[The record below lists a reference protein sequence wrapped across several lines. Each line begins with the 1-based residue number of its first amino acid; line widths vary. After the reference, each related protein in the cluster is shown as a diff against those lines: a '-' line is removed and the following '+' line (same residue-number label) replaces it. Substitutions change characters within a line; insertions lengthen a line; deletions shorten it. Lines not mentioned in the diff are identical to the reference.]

1 MKASGLL
8 ILAGAFP
15 VLAAPAPAL
24 PGRDVRELDRSW
36 GDTVVAIH
44 TTEALSP
51 SRNGIGT
58 WQAKSPEEQLLDDVV
73 VLGVGEGAVFV
84 PTMTHGRL
92 EPRVTVRDADG
103 EIVVLGTPGRRIRL
117 SPGPYRV
124 EVGSGSD
131 DQRLSIP
138 VEVREGKTTITPV
151 PWSGLTITTIDPDRQ
166 PIRGEYKLV
175 RQDRFQAYGEGYG
188 QTGDRLSDIP
198 TWILPPGVYKLT
210 GLVAGTDDL
219 TNFVTVRLLPG
230 EWIEYTLV
238 MEDAKVVGGGMLPQV
253 TTNNRRE
260 EWRFGADLGGSVAW
274 IREKQ
279 SRQTNL
285 RTTTNITGYSQLRA
299 RRETGPWLASARL
312 QFVGGG
318 AKVSQDSWRVTP
330 DEVTAQLFAVRRVTP
345 RVGPYARLVGA
356 SHLFP
361 TDLDLSTPGM
371 PLRVFERERST
382 GELVR
387 IQGTGETI
395 EAAGP
400 FSPLELREGTGLNVE
415 AIQLALIEVSLQGG
429 VASRQVF
436 PLGARYQKSLENPE
450 LLARLRLVDST
461 SNPMNS
467 IVLEQAVFEH
477 GTGLEATGDIRVR
490 LGSSASLV
498 ATPGAFWGLWPR
510 SQTEYSLTS
519 VVSLHLTRFLSA
531 DYRYA
536 IKKSLDEGAIHRYPY
551 THQVLLRFSFGA

>member
-1 MKASGLL
+1 MKAPVLL
-8 ILAGAFP
+8 ILGTALAGF
-15 VLAAPAPAL
+15 AAPAPPL

-44 TTEALSP
+44 RPQSVSP
-51 SRNGIGT
+51 GTGGIGS
-58 WQAKSPEEQLLDDVV
+58 WQAKSPEEQLLDDAV
-73 VLGVGEGAVFV
+73 VLGVGEGAIFV

-92 EPRVTVRDADG
+92 EPRVTVRDAAG
-103 EIVVLGTPGRRIRL
+103 EIAALGMTGRRIRL
-117 SPGPYRV
+117 APGSYTV

-131 DQRLSIP
+131 DQRLSVP
-138 VEVREGKTTITPV
+138 VEVLEGRTAVSPV
-151 PWSGLTITTIDPDRQ
+151 PWAGLTITTIDPDRQ
-166 PIRGEYKLV
+166 PFRGEYKLV
-175 RQDRFQAYGEGYG
+175 RQDRFQAFGEGFG
-188 QTGDRLSDIP
+188 QDEDRLSDLP

-210 GLVAGTDDL
+210 GLAGGTDDL

-238 MEDAKVVGGGMLPQV
+238 MEEAKVVGGGMLPQV
-253 TTNNRRE
+253 ATRNRRDG
-260 EWRFGADLGGSVAW
+260 WRFGADLGGSVAW
-274 IREKQ
+274 TREKQ

-285 RTTTNITGYSQLRA
+285 RTTTNLTGYTQLRA

-318 AKVSQDSWRVTP
+318 AKVSQDDWRVTP
-330 DEVTAQLFAVRRVTP
+330 DEITAQLFAVRRVTP
-345 RVGPYARLVGA
+345 RVGPYARIVGA
-356 SHLFP
+356 SHVFP
-361 TDLDLSTPGM
+361 TDLDLSAPGT
-371 PLRVFERERST
+371 PLRVFERDRTT
-382 GELVR
+382 GTIVKVQES
-387 IQGTGETI
+387 GETY

-400 FSPLELREGTGLNVE
+400 FSPLELREGTGLNIE
-415 AIQLALIEVSLQGG
+415 ALQHPLVEVSLQGG
-429 VASRQVF
+429 IASRQVF
-436 PLGARYQKSLENPE
+436 PLDARYQKALENPALMEE
-450 LLARLRLVDST
+450 LLRVDST
-461 SNPMNS
+461 SNPTNS
-467 IVLEQAVFEH
+467 VVLEQAVFEY

-510 SQTEYSLTS
+510 PQTEYSLTS

-551 THQVLLRFSFGA
+551 THQVLLRFSIGA

>member
-1 MKASGLL
+1 MKTSGTLL
-8 ILAGAFP
+8 LLSVLP
-15 VLAAPAPAL
+15 VISAPAPAL

-36 GDTVVAIH
+36 GDTIVAIH
-44 TTEALSP
+44 NPSP
-51 SRNGIGT
+51 SSPSSDGIGT
-58 WQAKSPEEQLLDDVV
+58 WQAKPPDQQLRDDAV
-73 VLGVGEGAVFV
+73 VLGVGEGAIFV

-92 EPRVTVRDADG
+92 EPRVTVRASSG
-103 EIVVLGTPGRRIRL
+103 KIAEIGTPGRRIRL
-117 SPGPYRV
+117 PPGDYVV

-131 DQRLSIP
+131 DQRISIP
-138 VEVREGKTTITPV
+138 VVVREGKTEVTPV
-151 PWSGLTITTIDPDRQ
+151 PWSGLTISTIDPNRQ

-175 RQDRFQAYGEGYG
+175 RQDRFQAYGEGFG
-188 QTGDRLSDIP
+188 QEEDRLADLP

-210 GLVAGTDDL
+210 GLAAGTDDL
-219 TNFVTVRLLPG
+219 TNFVTVRLLAG

-238 MEDAKVVGGGMLPQV
+238 MEEERVVGGGMLPQV
-253 TTNNRRE
+253 ATNNQRE
-260 EWRFGADLGGSVAW
+260 QWRFGADIGGSVAW
-274 IREKQ
+274 TREKQ

-285 RTTTNITGYSQLRA
+285 LTTTNLTGYTQLRA

-330 DEVTAQLFAVRRVTP
+330 DEITAQLFAVRRVTP
-345 RVGPYARLVGA
+345 RVGPYARVVGA
-356 SHLFP
+356 SHVFP
-361 TDLDLSTPGM
+361 TILDLSGTGAPV
-371 PLRVFERERST
+371 RAYERDRNT
-382 GELVR
+382 GALTW
-387 IQGTGETI
+387 IQGTGETY

-400 FSPLELREGTGLNVE
+400 FSPLELREGMGLNVE
-415 AIQLALIEVSLQGG
+415 ALQHPLLEVSIQGG
-429 VASRQVF
+429 LASRQVF
-436 PLGARYQKSLENPE
+436 PLGARYQKALENPALMSQ
-450 LLARLRLVDST
+450 LLALDSASNT
-461 SNPMNS
+461 SNS

-477 GTGLEATGDIRVR
+477 GTGLEATGDIRLR

-536 IKKSLDEGAIHRYPY
+536 IKRSLDEGAIHRYPY